1 MVAAPSNLGLRERK
15 KQRTRETIVDVAT
28 RLFVE
33 QGYHQTTLA
42 QIAKDADVAPSTFFN
57 YFPTKVDIVFCVFD
71 AVIDSARA
79 RIAERPEGETA
90 MHAIAAWLREDL
102 LDVEQ
107 PYAETLRRFPTI
119 VESAPELVGEERL
132 RLAQLEDVLAAGFAR
147 DLGESPD
154 GMRARVLAA
163 IALPRDARGLGRL
176 VRKAR
181 DRRRLPAL
189 RGARGQGRVRAGRA
203 RARADDRRLAA
214 GPGRRPVAS
223 VDLSAL

>member
-90 MHAIAAWLREDL
+90 MDAIAAWLREDL
-102 LDVEQ
+102 
-107 PYAETLRRFPTI
+107 P
-119 VESAPELVGEERL
+119 
-132 RLAQLEDVLAAGFAR
+132 
-147 DLGESPD
+147 
-154 GMRARVLAA
+154 
-163 IALPRDARGLGRL
+163 
-176 VRKAR
+176 
-181 DRRRLPAL
+181 
-189 RGARGQGRVRAGRA
+189 
-203 RARADDRRLAA
+203 
-214 GPGRRPVAS
+214 
-223 VDLSAL
+223 